1 MDDETPV
8 DRRRVEV
15 VLYDSDYGF
24 AMNIVKN
31 LYLGPGDPGPGDE
44 WNFPPGPADTEAGAA
59 PRQGSAVAL
68 PAPPAPRRAGLLR
81 RLFPRG

>member
-44 WNFPPGPADTEAGAA
+44 WKFPPGPAETEAGGA
-59 PRQGSAVAL
+59 QLESSAVERSGTPVA
-68 PAPPAPRRAGLLR
+68 RRAGLLR
-81 RLFPRG
+81 RLSPRR